1 MTDTMQ
7 LPIEVLL
14 RLLLAVGIGGCIGWE
29 RARSH
34 HPAGIRTHMLVTIGA
49 AVVMLLGS
57 QTVGQFAGTANSDPA
72 RLGAQVISGIG
83 FLGAGT
89 IMKEGRSIRG
99 LTTAATLWVTAC
111 LGLAIGAGQY
121 VISLCGFAAAMVA
134 LRMFKFPRF
143 EISFICST
151 APGCFSNI
159 CRTLEL
165 QDANISNF
173 SSRDVDAEHMR
184 VRFELYIGC
193 RKRRDV
199 STTDLLAALSAMPD
213 VSRIEIDAL

>member
-1 MTDTMQ
+1 MMQ
-7 LPIEVLL
+7 HLTLL
-14 RLLLAVGIGGCIGWE
+14 AETAARLLLAMCIGGGIGWE

-57 QTVGQFAGTANSDPA
+57 QTVGAFAGTANSDPA

-89 IMKEGRSIRG
+89 IMKEGRSVRG
-99 LTTAATLWVTAC
+99 LTTAATLWVAAC

-121 VISLCGFAAAMVA
+121 LVSLGGFLVAMLA
-134 LRMFKFPRF
+134 LRLFKFPRF
-143 EISFICST
+143 EISFLCGQDAGGFQT
-151 APGCFSNI
+151 VCQV
-159 CRTLEL
+159 LEL
-165 QDANISNF
+165 EDANISNF
-173 SSRDVDAEHMR
+173 SSRSADAGHIR
-184 VRFELYIGC
+184 VRFELYLGWQ
-193 RKRRDV
+193 RRDV
-199 STTDLLAALSAMPD
+199 STTDLLRRLSEIPD